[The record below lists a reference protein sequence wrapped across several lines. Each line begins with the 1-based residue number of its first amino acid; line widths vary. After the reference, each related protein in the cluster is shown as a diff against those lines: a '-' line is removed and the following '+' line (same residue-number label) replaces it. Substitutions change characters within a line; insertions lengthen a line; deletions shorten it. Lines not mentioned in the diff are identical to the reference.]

1 MAGSAKVVAAA
12 RENGQLGGRPVKAL
26 IEMKKRARERATR
39 LLCREQE
46 ESVRFLIYMRD
57 NPNVSAPERIRC
69 ALEIL
74 SRGETPTKNAS
85 YLGTAAAG
93 GELLD
98 EPPKLVVLGRFKT
111 DEPHTSEGNGHGP
124 NGNGEPA

>member
-1 MAGSAKVVAAA
+1 MPSAA
-12 RENGQLGGRPVKAL
+12 R
-26 IEMKKRARERATR
+26 RARETAVRGSPDGLTLALKRRAR
-39 LLCREQE
+39 DRVARILAREQE

-57 NPNVSAPERIRC
+57 NPNIANEQRIRC

-93 GELLD
+93 GELID
-98 EPPKLVVLGRFKT
+98 EPPKLVVLGKFKT
-111 DEPHTSEGNGHGP
+111 DEPDHSEKNGHA
-124 NGNGEPA
+124 NGDTA